1 MRWLKQMFYDWLQA
15 RDERAKLAR
24 VEEELRIRRQLDYL
38 EQQRNAT
45 RPGKRLTLTQAELMG
60 QQMTELNRRC

>member
-24 VEEELRIRRQLDYL
+24 VEEELRIQRQLDYL

-45 RPGKRLTLTQAELMG
+45 RPGKILTLTESEPMG
-60 QQMTELNRRC
+60 QSITDLSRRC

>member
-45 RPGKRLTLTQAELMG
+45 RPGKILALTESEPMG
-60 QQMTELNRRC
+60 QSITDLSRRC

>member
-1 MRWLKQMFYDWLQA
+1 MRWLKQVFYDWLQA

-38 EQQRNAT
+38 EQSRNAT
-45 RPGKRLTLTQAELMG
+45 RPGKVLTLTEAELMG